1 MGFPPNSSY
10 DYSIFHSFWFI
21 SYVCMYQIHCN
32 GTSLQFSPFWK
43 TLSHKVNLTRLAD
56 EKLAAER

>member
-1 MGFPPNSSY
+1 
-10 DYSIFHSFWFI
+10 
-21 SYVCMYQIHCN
+21 MYQIHCN